1 MRIAFYAPLK
11 APTHPTAS
19 GDRRV
24 ARLLMDALQL
34 AGHTVEL
41 VSDLRSFDGAGD
53 MARQQ
58 ALQREGHAVAQAL
71 IDRWQGASKCDR
83 PTLWFTYHVYY
94 KAPDWLGPTVC
105 AALGIPYVVAEASH
119 APKRL
124 SGPWAMGEAAVQ
136 AAIRQADML
145 LCPTAHDVA
154 GLQLVAL
161 THTRIERL
169 PPFLDPAPYRRAARK
184 RSLLRMRLQ
193 HALGLPPTQPW
204 MLVSAMM
211 RLCFLHDLPW
221 QLLVAGDG
229 SARAQ
234 VEALLEQ
241 AAPARVFYLG
251 ACDARTMAALYAAA
265 DLCIWPAV
273 NEAYGMA
280 MLEAQAAGTAV
291 VSCATRGVPDV
302 VNDGVTGLLA
312 PAIDPQLLAACA
324 RALLTDPAR
333 CAAMGHAA
341 ALFVDHERSL
351 VQAAEHLRDLLAR
364 WDRSCHGSDPV
375 ASSDRANG
383 TNAVDAAGAAQHTAG
398 LPCP

>member
-1 MRIAFYAPLK
+1 
-11 APTHPTAS
+11 
-19 GDRRV
+19 
-24 ARLLMDALQL
+24 
-34 AGHTVEL
+34 
-41 VSDLRSFDGAGD
+41 
-53 MARQQ
+53 
-58 ALQREGHAVAQAL
+58 
-71 IDRWQGASKCDR
+71 
-83 PTLWFTYHVYY
+83 
-94 KAPDWLGPTVC
+94 
-105 AALGIPYVVAEASH
+105 
-119 APKRL
+119 
-124 SGPWAMGEAAVQ
+124 
-136 AAIRQADML
+136 ML

-169 PPFLDPAPYRRAARK
+169 PPFLDPASYRRAARK

-211 RLCFLHDLPW
+211 RPGDKLASYAVLAQTLCFLHDLPW

-333 CAAMGHAA
+333 CAAMGRAA

-351 VQAAEHLRDLLAR
+351 VQAAEHLRHLLAR
-364 WDRSCHGSDPV
+364 WDRSCDGSDPV